1 MEVLVESKVV
11 KEINETSILQQ
22 TSFWSQVKRKQG
34 IESKAFDIKVKTS
47 DLYAQSDCQRIII
60 DDVLILFQNIGS
72 DHRIAYVPYGP
83 TLKPCEENQG
93 VFLEELSESLRQYL
107 PSDCVMLRYDLLW
120 ESIWAKDDSYYN
132 ERGDWLG
139 PPAIANQEIRLNFD
153 TQNWNLKKANT
164 NILPSDT
171 VLLDLKKDESQLL
184 KEMKSKTRYN
194 IRLSYRKDVH
204 VRKANINDFTIWT
217 QLYRETCARNK
228 IFLDNEENFKC
239 VLRTQLSDTGKPANV
254 DLLIAEMDNIPL
266 AAMFLAYSDKRA
278 TYLYGASSTK
288 NRNSMATYALQWDAI
303 LRAKKNGCTEY
314 DMFGVAPYP
323 DSTHPLY
330 GLFRFKTGFGGR
342 IFHRMGCWDYP
353 LDTDCYDVYLASEM
367 TSEGYHLN

>member
-1 MEVLVESKVV
+1 MEVQVESKVI

-132 ERGDWLG
+132 EEGDWLG
-139 PPAIANQEIRLNFD
+139 PPAIAYQEIRLNFD

-194 IRLSYRKDVH
+194 IRLSRRKDVH
-204 VRKANINDFTIWT
+204 VRKADINDFTIWT
-217 QLYRETCARNK
+217 QLYKETCARNK

-278 TYLYGASSTK
+278 TYLYGASSSK

-303 LRAKKNGCTEY
+303 RRAKRNGCTEY

-323 DSTHPLY
+323 DSAHPLY

-353 LDTDCYDVYLASEM
+353 LDTDCYDMYLASEM

>member
-1 MEVLVESKVV
+1 MS
-11 KEINETSILQQ
+11 
-22 TSFWSQVKRKQG
+22 
-34 IESKAFDIKVKTS
+34 
-47 DLYAQSDCQRIII
+47 
-60 DDVLILFQNIGS
+60 
-72 DHRIAYVPYGP
+72 
-83 TLKPCEENQG
+83 
-93 VFLEELSESLRQYL
+93 SE
-107 PSDCVMLRYDLLW
+107 
-120 ESIWAKDDSYYN
+120 
-132 ERGDWLG
+132 
-139 PPAIANQEIRLNFD
+139 
-153 TQNWNLKKANT
+153 
-164 NILPSDT
+164 
-171 VLLDLKKDESQLL
+171 
-184 KEMKSKTRYN
+184 
-194 IRLSYRKDVH
+194 
-204 VRKANINDFTIWT
+204 DFTIWT
-217 QLYRETCARNK
+217 QLYKETCARNK

-239 VLRTQLSDTGKPANV
+239 VLRTHVGDTGKPANV